1 MLDLLLIEKISI
13 MSSLRPLNIVF
24 LKIGF
29 LGSSLLPEILLDE
42 RSTREDI
49 NIYSFS
55 TGCNMNV
62 DNVEKIVKISRSF
75 DPHLIIFISPAMEKE
90 QIKKSIKLLTTKVPV
105 IAITDSS
112 SRNFLLKSN
121 FKNFGYILFEADSLI
136 GARMEFLDPIETA
149 IFNSD
154 LLKVLSITGALR
166 LFQEVIDSSINSLKT
181 GNNPDLPKI
190 IVDEDKA
197 ISYSQI
203 SNPYALSKALAS
215 YNLASTVS
223 KLSSQGIYKTK
234 DRDKYI
240 PIVSAAHEVMRIAAI
255 LADEVREIEKTGDNV
270 IRKPHIKDG
279 STLNKKK
286 LFDKASK

>member
-90 QIKKSIKLLTTKVPV
+90 QIKKKSEECISWWNNQKNEIQKFIKNK
-105 IAITDSS
+105 
-112 SRNFLLKSN
+112 
-121 FKNFGYILFEADSLI
+121 
-136 GARMEFLDPIETA
+136 
-149 IFNSD
+149 
-154 LLKVLSITGALR
+154 
-166 LFQEVIDSSINSLKT
+166 INS
-181 GNNPDLPKI
+181 
-190 IVDEDKA
+190 
-197 ISYSQI
+197 
-203 SNPYALSKALAS
+203 
-215 YNLASTVS
+215 
-223 KLSSQGIYKTK
+223 
-234 DRDKYI
+234 
-240 PIVSAAHEVMRIAAI
+240 
-255 LADEVREIEKTGDNV
+255 
-270 IRKPHIKDG
+270 
-279 STLNKKK
+279 
-286 LFDKASK
+286 

>member
-1 MLDLLLIEKISI
+1 MD
-13 MSSLRPLNIVF
+13 SLKPLNIVF

-29 LGSSLLPEILLDE
+29 LGSTLLPEVLLDE
-42 RSTREDI
+42 RATRKDI

-55 TGCNMNV
+55 TGCNMNS
-62 DNVEKIVKISRSF
+62 DNVERIVKISRSF

-90 QIKKSIKLLTTKVPV
+90 QIKKSIKLLTNKVPV

-112 SRNFLLKSN
+112 SHNFLLKSN

-166 LFQEVIDSSINSLKT
+166 LFQEVIDSNIQSLKK
-181 GNNPDLPKI
+181 GHPIDLPKI
-190 IVDEDKA
+190 IVDDEKA

-203 SNPYALSKALAS
+203 SNPYAISKALAS
-215 YNLASTVS
+215 YNIASTVS
-223 KLSSQGIYKTK
+223 KLSSRGIYKTQ
-234 DRDKYI
+234 DREKYV
-240 PIVSAAHEVMRIAAI
+240 PLVSAAHEIMRIAAQ
-255 LADEVREIEKTGDNV
+255 LADESREIEKTCDDV
-270 IRKPHIKDG
+270 VRKPHIKDG
-279 STLNKKK
+279 STLSKRK